1 MVAGAGKL
9 ADGVGQFEQQDSRV
23 GRWCPIN
30 FVTGV
35 NQLTEKSGQL
45 VTGADK
51 QPTVQNQIRWVQ
63 QISSRWPNIDKWFS
77 ELAGSQTLSQGLNDA
92 KDN

>member
-9 ADGVGQFEQQDSRV
+9 ADGVGQLNSKTPELAGGV
-23 GRWCPIN
+23 N
-30 FVTGV
+30 KLVTGV

-51 QPTVQNQIRWVQ
+51 LARRLQIKSQWIQ
-63 QISSRWPNIDKWFS
+63 QISRWPNIDKWF
-77 ELAGSQTLSQGLNDA
+77 G
-92 KDN
+92 